1 MKNWKKIT
9 GNIAGYLTVKG
20 EQLKESVL
28 WREEEGMGLLEYGI
42 LALVTVALGIFLYK
56 NMKDFFSEFITWI
69 INKIKT
75 TFGM

>member
-9 GNIAGYLTVKG
+9 GNVAGYLTVKG